1 MGEYIKIEYQLLKK
15 ELKAQSEDKQKRPSN
30 EADERSTEEF
40 LALLMDE
47 IKCTKTENQM
57 LVTKLQAQSEKR
69 FMEMFTK
76 IESKLNDLAETTE
89 ETKFILQTE
98 NKNLKKLEK
107 LNAHVN
113 ALELAHNQ
121 TSAKPDTLQQNSQ
134 THVNPD
140 THKQVNENNE
150 CEEQACIEK
159 DNDENEAEESHS
171 KKQVPFDRKE
181 RIKMKEERTRR
192 FPRAA
197 HWKNYTEHS
206 SNELVDSSRHEDLE
220 DLNACVNVLELI
232 HNQSSAKP

>member
-76 IESKLNDLAETTE
+76 LESKLNDLIETTE

-107 LNAHVN
+107 LNAYVN

-121 TSAKPDTLQQNSQ
+121 TSAKPDTPKQN
-134 THVNPD
+134 N
-140 THKQVNENNE
+140 
-150 CEEQACIEK
+150 
-159 DNDENEAEESHS
+159 
-171 KKQVPFDRKE
+171 
-181 RIKMKEERTRR
+181 
-192 FPRAA
+192 
-197 HWKNYTEHS
+197 
-206 SNELVDSSRHEDLE
+206 DLE
-220 DLNACVNVLELI
+220 DEKNGSEPKNDMECLNSEKERKI
-232 HNQSSAKP
+232 DDEK

>member
-1 MGEYIKIEYQLLKK
+1 MGCQILKK
-15 ELKAQSEDKQKRPSN
+15 QLEAQSEVKQNRLSN
-30 EADERSTEEF
+30 EADEPSTKEL
-40 LALLMDE
+40 LALLLDE
-47 IKCTKTENQM
+47 IKCTKTENQI
-57 LVTKLQAQSEKR
+57 LKKKLQAQLEKR

-76 IESKLNDLAETTE
+76 SESKLNDLIETTE

-98 NKNLKKLEK
+98 NKNLKKKLEK

-113 ALELAHNQ
+113 ALELAYNQ
-121 TSAKPDTLQQNSQ
+121 TSAKPDTPQQNSQ
-134 THVNPD
+134 IHVYPD